1 MIKLDVRDA
10 EGNLGEKLEVS
21 EDLLG
26 LEFHNDLLYRAVK
39 AYRANGRAGTAST
52 KDRSEVRG
60 SNRKPWRQ
68 KGTGRARH
76 GSRAS
81 PLWSGGGVTFGPKP
95 KDHGMDLP
103 KKMRHKAIRSALS
116 TRFSEGNLVVVDELK
131 FEEPKT
137 KRALSVLEALELPKD
152 TLIILPQEED
162 SWKVQKS
169 FSNIPA
175 AKCISTSQINAYEIL
190 NHEGILITRKSI
202 EELSGILLDSK
213 LETQGV

>member
-1 MIKLDVRDA
+1 MIELEVRDE
-10 EGNLGEKLEVS
+10 EGNPGEELEVS

-52 KDRSEVRG
+52 KDRSEVKG

-81 PLWSGGGVTFGPKP
+81 PLWSGGGVIFGPKP
-95 KDHGMDLP
+95 KDHGINLP

-116 TRFSEGNLVVVDELK
+116 TRHSEGNLTVVEELK

-137 KRALSVLEALELPKD
+137 KRALSVLETLDLPKD
-152 TLIILPQEED
+152 TLIIVPQEED
-162 SWKVQKS
+162 SWKVKKS
-169 FSNIPA
+169 YSNIPA
-175 AKCISTSQINAYEIL
+175 AKCISSSQINAYDIL
-190 NHEGILITRKSI
+190 NHEGILLTRKSV
-202 EELSGILLDSK
+202 EELSEILLDK
-213 LETQGV
+213 ELESQGV

>member
-1 MIKLDVRDA
+1 MIKLDVLDDG
-10 EGNLGEKLEVS
+10 GNSVEEIEVS
-21 EDLLG
+21 DDLLG
-26 LEFHNDLLYRAVK
+26 LEFHSDLLYRAVK

-81 PLWSGGGVTFGPKP
+81 PLWSGGGVIFGPKP
-95 KDHGMDLP
+95 KNHGIDLP

-116 TRFSEGNLVVVDELK
+116 TRCSEDNLVIVEELK

-137 KRALSVLEALELPKD
+137 KRALSVMEALDLPED

-162 SWKVQKS
+162 SWKVKKS

-175 AKCISTSQINAYEIL
+175 ANCISTSQINAYEIL
-190 NHEGILITRKSI
+190 NHEGILVTRKSV
-202 EELSGILLDSK
+202 EELSEILLDQEP
-213 LETQGV
+213 ETQEV